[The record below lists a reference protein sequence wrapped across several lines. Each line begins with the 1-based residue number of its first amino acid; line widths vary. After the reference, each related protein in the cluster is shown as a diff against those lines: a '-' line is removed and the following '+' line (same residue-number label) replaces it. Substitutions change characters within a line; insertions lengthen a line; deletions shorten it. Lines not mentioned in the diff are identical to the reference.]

1 MGVNN
6 RTQAVLAVQRL
17 RINAPAM
24 MADESVSDAAG

>member
-17 RINAPAM
+17 QINTPPLLDS
-24 MADESVSDAAG
+24 DESGG